1 MLDTLTEKQERFV
14 EAYFLRSGNM
24 RQAALDAGYSQATSD
39 HAGREIARTPSV
51 ENAIRE
57 RAQALRDEAITR
69 LAANLPSVL
78 DELLAMALSPDT
90 PATAKQRALTEIL
103 DRSGILAQPARL
115 GFVFGAAH
123 ENGLDDFLEAARRGE
138 EGAVE

>member
-1 MLDTLTEKQERFV
+1 MPDVLTEKQERFV
-14 EAYFLRSGNM
+14 EAYFLCHGNM

-39 HAGREIARTPSV
+39 HAGREIAQSPSV

-78 DELLAMALSPDT
+78 DALLEMALSPDT
-90 PATAKQRALTEIL
+90 PATAKQRALCEIL
-103 DRSGILAQPARL
+103 DRSGILSQPARL

-123 ENGLDDFLEAARRGE
+123 ENGLDEFLAAAERDD
-138 EGAVE
+138 